1 MIKSKNTLFTVF
13 HRIFLDFELLINLLN
28 QNLMRTDCFDNK
40 SVILMRNYFNCRVFF
55 PKTIALLRNYDKL
68 WYKLST
74 VV

>member
-1 MIKSKNTLFTVF
+1 
-13 HRIFLDFELLINLLN
+13 
-28 QNLMRTDCFDNK
+28 MRTDCFDNK
-40 SVILMRNYFNCRVFF
+40 SVILMRNYFNYRVFF

>member
-1 MIKSKNTLFTVF
+1 
-13 HRIFLDFELLINLLN
+13 
-28 QNLMRTDCFDNK
+28 MRTDCFDNK
-40 SVILMRNYFNCRVFF
+40 SVILMRNCFNYRVFF